1 LNFKSKIEK
10 EDFTYS
16 EIGVQLFMPRYS
28 KPIHEMIREAMK
40 SLGGKGS
47 IQQVTDWIRSRYPD
61 DDVNPNT
68 ISTAISDLSI
78 NGPPSSSYPTA
89 RRFLFRVDR
98 GYYRMAK
105 KGDVARAIKKPRK
118 KFKSRSS
125 EGLFRERDV
134 QEVLCKW
141 FENRGYVVIQKCIDD
156 PTGFD
161 DIRKCRTSAIFGIDI
176 VAQKGNE
183 KWMVEAKGETKGGTA
198 SGDVDLMCGIGQLL
212 TYMKKIDE
220 DLHYAI
226 AIPNTSHFANA
237 LKKLRKSAAIVKL
250 KLNLFLVN
258 LDGKVLLEESRN
270 FHMSKNKYNLRKSL
284 NKFADQ

>member
-1 LNFKSKIEK
+1 MNFKSKLEK
-10 EDFTYS
+10 KDFTYS
-16 EIGVQLFMPRYS
+16 EIGVQLFMPRYL
-28 KPIHEMIREAMK
+28 KPIYTMIREAIT

-47 IQQVTDWIRSRYPD
+47 IQQVTDWIRSRYPN
-61 DDVNPNT
+61 DDVNPST
-68 ISTAISDLSI
+68 ISTAMSDLSI
-78 NGPPSSSYPTA
+78 NSAPSSSYPTV

-98 GYYRMAK
+98 GYYRVAK
-105 KGDVARAIKKPRK
+105 KEDVAMSIKRLRK
-118 KFKSRSS
+118 RFKSKPS

-134 QEVLCKW
+134 QEVLCEW
-141 FENRGYVVIQKCIDD
+141 FENRGYVVVQKCLDD
-156 PTGFD
+156 PTSFD

-183 KWMVEAKGETKGGTA
+183 KWIVEAKGETKGGAA
-198 SGDVDLMCGIGQLL
+198 SGYVDLMCGVGQLL

-226 AIPNTSHFANA
+226 AIPKTPHFANA

-258 LDGKVLLEESRN
+258 PDGKVLLEDSRN
-270 FHMSKNKYNLRKSL
+270 FYMPKNKHS
-284 NKFADQ
+284 